1 MRQTFESEELKRAL
15 ERSLGFAL
23 RPLER
28 LGGSVALNFKAVRA
42 SDGLTFAVKCL
53 PKAKRKNYDRIVE
66 HLDVLSEVNGVRR
79 IFERECVPSFADF
92 DVLCLSWCEGEHL
105 FPDKLTDGEF
115 ETFLAD
121 YLKFSNAMQKV
132 KTLSEARPIAEWR
145 RSLLAKCSGPAAGIF
160 RRAVERLTR
169 DGCEYTPEAVRVTH
183 GDFHHGNFL
192 FSAGRVRAF
201 LDLEELRPGYPAED
215 LVRYFTCAAEHL
227 RWYEGRRR
235 RRLLRRFRLAVGR
248 TPYSRRE
255 WLEAIGMRYVV
266 KAYKKIRHAERIGVG
281 DALNLVWR
289 AGFYDDMRRVVEDV
303 RVSPAKRECGR

>member
-1 MRQTFESEELKRAL
+1 MRQAFESEDLKREL

-28 LGGSVALNFKAVRA
+28 LGGSVALNFKAVRT

-227 RWYEGRRR
+227 RWYEQTRKRRM
-235 RRLLRRFRLAVGR
+235 LRMFDYAVR
-248 TPYSRRE
+248 HLPYSQHE
-255 WLEAIGMRYVV
+255 WITAVNARFIV
-266 KAYKKIRHAERIGVG
+266 KAYKQLRKSERLGLGKGI
-281 DALNLVWR
+281 NLLWCHR
-289 AGFYDDMRRVVEDV
+289 FYCDMRKIVERAFAV
-303 RVSPAKRECGR
+303 QKVL